1 MTDPKSLCKW
11 SSLLYRPF
19 IFLFP
24 LNFVRLW
31 EWMRLFGYPSPGFIQ
46 IRSSPACG
54 CILSTL
60 ILTVSL
66 SLSLCLATLSSYL
79 ESQTRKLAP
88 NPKMHSTPDSQ
99 RGDEHLAYSSA
110 HRNKINACPPPY
122 LNNLNGG
129 VLYMLKPHNS
139 RLSMKT
145 PSLANYTRVSLPTKK
160 RIA

>member
-1 MTDPKSLCKW
+1 
-11 SSLLYRPF
+11 
-19 IFLFP
+19 
-24 LNFVRLW
+24 
-31 EWMRLFGYPSPGFIQ
+31 MRLFGYPSPGFIQ
-46 IRSSPACG
+46 IRSSPAWLHFIHSHFNC
-54 CILSTL
+54 L
-60 ILTVSL
+60 SL

-110 HRNKINACPPPY
+110 HRNKVKACPLPY
-122 LNNLNGG
+122 LNNINGG
-129 VLYMLKPHNS
+129 VLCMLKPHNS

-145 PSLANYTRVSLPTKK
+145 PSLANYTRVSLPNKN